1 MKKILVPT
9 DFSECANRAAAAA
22 LKLAETTQ
30 SEVHF
35 LHLADIPVDWQ
46 VLTDNEKMY
55 PDVNK
60 RVNQY
65 RSLLDELVQD
75 AQRRGITAHKY
86 LVFNR
91 DFQAIL
97 EHLDQHKID
106 FVVMGSRGA
115 SGLKEWIVGS
125 NTQKIVRLSPVPVLV
140 IKEDTADFK
149 IDHLVFV
156 SDFNEEVMDQFKFYV
171 EFIQRLKAKM
181 SLVFINTPENFTDT
195 LTIKIKMGNYA
206 MHAPGTIENTY
217 IINHYSFMR
226 GLEAFCQEHKVDVL
240 GMITHG
246 KPSGMH
252 LFNNSLT
259 EKVVNHV
266 QLPVLTM
273 HLDLRSE
280 I

>member
-9 DFSECANRAAAAA
+9 DFSACANSAAAAA
-22 LKLAETTQ
+22 LKIAEATQ

-35 LHLADIPVDWQ
+35 LHLTDIPVDWQ
-46 VLTDNEKMY
+46 TLTDNKKMY

-60 RVNQY
+60 KINQY
-65 RSLLDELVQD
+65 RSLLDELVRD
-75 AQRRGITAHKY
+75 AERRGIKASKY

-97 EHLDQHKID
+97 EHLDQYKID

-115 SGLKEWIVGS
+115 SGLKEWVVGS

-140 IKEDTADFK
+140 IKEGTVDLK

-156 SDFNEEVMDQFKFYV
+156 SDFNDEVMDQFKFYLTFV
-171 EFIQRLKAKM
+171 KTLKARM
-181 SLVFINTPENFTDT
+181 SLLFINTPENFTDT
-195 LTIKIKMGNYA
+195 LTTKILMGNYA

-217 IINHYSFMR
+217 IFNHYSFMR
-226 GLEAFCQEHKVDVL
+226 GLEAFCQEHKVDAL

-273 HLDLRSE
+273 HSDLRS
-280 I
+280 